1 MVNGGM
7 RAARSSSNLL
17 STPNGSSGS
26 IAAPASVANMIQI
39 TPPVQSLLQPLSLQ
53 VLALQLTRLH
63 YSRKSSMNRVIN
75 RLPIFSP

>member
-53 VLALQLTRLH
+53 VHHTSTASSALHLTRLH
-63 YSRKSSMNRVIN
+63 L
-75 RLPIFSP
+75 LP

>member
-53 VLALQLTRLH
+53 VC
-63 YSRKSSMNRVIN
+63 
-75 RLPIFSP
+75 LPTSHILITYIASEYKLPYNEYIKGR